1 LFFQVSYT
9 YAHALDQASGFESSG
24 FGGQGST
31 SARGFNRVFP
41 GASYGNADFDVRH
54 RFVFAPVYEVPTI
67 RGAKAWVNL
76 LAGGWGVSSITTLA
90 SGFPIDPSYGGFSTS
105 RSLWCAIQGTF
116 YACPDAP
123 DQVAPVVHHSPRAGT
138 PGSNFGFDIASFAPE
153 PIGSFG
159 NAARNSI
166 KGYGINNTNMVVSKN
181 FRIPHRE
188 SMRLQLRLESDN
200 VFNHTQFNNPNA
212 NFANPGTFGLLRS
225 AAPGRQSQ
233 LGAKF
238 YF

>member
-1 LFFQVSYT
+1 V
-9 YAHALDQASGFESSG
+9 
-24 FGGQGST
+24 
-31 SARGFNRVFP
+31 
-41 GASYGNADFDVRH
+41 VR
-54 RFVFAPVYEVPTI
+54 
-67 RGAKAWVNL
+67 
-76 LAGGWGVSSITTLA
+76 
-90 SGFPIDPSYGGFSTS
+90 
-105 RSLWCAIQGTF
+105 
-116 YACPDAP
+116 
-123 DQVAPVVHHSPRAGT
+123 HSPRAGT
-138 PGSNFGFDIASFAPE
+138 PGSNFAFDIASFGAE

-166 KGYGINNTNMVVSKN
+166 KGFGINNTNMVVSKN